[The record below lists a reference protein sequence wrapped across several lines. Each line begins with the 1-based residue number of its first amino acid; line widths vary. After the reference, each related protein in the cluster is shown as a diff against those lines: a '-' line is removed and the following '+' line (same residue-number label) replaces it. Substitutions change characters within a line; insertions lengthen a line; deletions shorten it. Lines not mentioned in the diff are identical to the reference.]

1 MESWPS
7 LQFGGGPCIVLDPG
21 LLFVC
26 CRKSYVS
33 LQFLHRLRFGS
44 FFVEGFSFLTP
55 FLIATRCSSSMF
67 WLRVTMSTD
76 HSYHMFSG
84 EEGDRNVATAGSQS
98 STCSRSG
105 WGPHNGWLWNFIED
119 VKWLLLSFMNSL
131 KVAWYYQK
139 KVIFEIFDNPKWAVT
154 DYSTPGRAGRSGNGF
169 VSIGCYEQSPGP
181 SCCSSIGS
189 TAGLWHETC
198 WSCKTIVGAA
208 NWAIWW
214 TGWLWRCQLDPKIFI
229 LKMLGR
235 TTDDFHVRDHVCIQ
249 FGYFSNCRDVISAGK
264 CSISMC
270 LLCLPVFT
278 RPAQTT
284 TCSST
289 SSCSTRHERDV
300 SVKSSK
306 ETRSEGQ
313 RWWEVCEHVMRP
325 KKKSHLQSCALFGW
339 RDLHSICTQTMISR
353 IHISGTCLFWTLLR
367 FQASIASRNCPSDE
381 YYFTEFGAL
390 RCLEAKLYRCST

>member
-1 MESWPS
+1 
-7 LQFGGGPCIVLDPG
+7 
-21 LLFVC
+21 
-26 CRKSYVS
+26 
-33 LQFLHRLRFGS
+33 
-44 FFVEGFSFLTP
+44 
-55 FLIATRCSSSMF
+55 
-67 WLRVTMSTD
+67 
-76 HSYHMFSG
+76 MFSG

-214 TGWLWRCQLDPKIFI
+214 IGWLWRCQLDPKIFI

-235 TTDDFHVRDHVCIQ
+235 TTDDFHVGDHVCIQ

>member
-1 MESWPS
+1 MSNDCYWVSW
-7 LQFGGGPCIVLDPG
+7 IHW
-21 LLFVC
+21 
-26 CRKSYVS
+26 K
-33 LQFLHRLRFGS
+33 LHDIIKRRWS
-44 FFVEGFSFLTP
+44 FR
-55 FLIATRCSSSMF
+55 FLIIQSELSLIIQRQ
-67 WLRVTMSTD
+67 
-76 HSYHMFSG
+76 G
-84 EEGDRNVATAGSQS
+84 EPGEVATALSALDATNNLQDLPAAVLLAQLQDCDMKPAEAARQLWAQQTGQFD
-98 STCSRSG
+98 
-105 WGPHNGWLWNFIED
+105 GPDGYEGAKNLHSED
-119 VKWLLLSFMNSL
+119 VCL
-131 KVAWYYQK
+131 Q
-139 KVIFEIFDNPKWAVT
+139 
-154 DYSTPGRAGRSGNGF
+154 
-169 VSIGCYEQSPGP
+169 
-181 SCCSSIGS
+181 
-189 TAGLWHETC
+189 
-198 WSCKTIVGAA
+198 
-208 NWAIWW
+208 
-214 TGWLWRCQLDPKIFI
+214 
-229 LKMLGR
+229 GR
-235 TTDDFHVRDHVCIQ
+235 TTDDFHVGDHVCIQ

-264 CSISMC
+264 CRISMC

-390 RCLEAKLYRCST
+390 RCLEAKLYRCSM